1 MTMDR
6 LRNTMIR
13 LIRLETLRRR
23 ENGEDVT
30 ALAVAEKYPAW
41 IRLDDETERML
52 SASESRGPSPMQT
65 VVA

>member
-6 LRNTMIR
+6 LRETMIR

-23 ENGEDVT
+23 ESGEDVT
-30 ALAVAEKYPAW
+30 ALAVAEEYPAW

-52 SASESRGPSPMQT
+52 SDSGGRGHGPMQT
-65 VVA
+65 VIA